1 MFVGDVLH
9 LTCVQVLLMCQLHH
23 PNIVSAHDI
32 YLPSDIPVER
42 RDSTMKL
49 QMLRSRA
56 DHICVRMP
64 YYPAD
69 LAWLIHS
76 SSQVLTAEH
85 VQVIACLRSD
95 SASLFSL

>member
-1 MFVGDVLH
+1 
-9 LTCVQVLLMCQLHH
+9 MCQLHH

-42 RDSTMKL
+42 RDSTMRL

-85 VQVIACLRSD
+85 VQVIACGAAIRYLCSVCDESLQYIFVQILSGLR
-95 SASLFSL
+95 